1 MPRTPDIPRTDPART
16 DDMPQSVLRAS
27 APNRVKHHTSALPR
41 PRQGIVPDGVVLP
54 AALAAFVA
62 GVIAL
67 QQGATLPAPWMLAT
81 LGGAACSAL
90 FAARFL
96 PHVGVPAVGGSGTQ
110 GARIAA
116 ILLAAAALG
125 FAYAGLRAHVRLA
138 DALAYADEGR
148 DLRVRGI
155 VATLPAQYED
165 AVRFEF
171 AVEKVLDSRVH
182 VPAHI
187 ALTWHRPPPTLLPAQ
202 RWEFSVRLRRPQGLC
217 NPGGFDAE
225 AWMLEAGIRAQG
237 SVRTGRRERPPVL
250 VAQRVWR
257 FDPLIDR
264 ARAVLRAR
272 LERALGSRRY
282 RPVIVALVMGDQ
294 GGISQDDWALF
305 NRTGVSHLISISGL
319 HITMIAGAVA
329 LLAGGLWRRSAALLR
344 IANVQTV
351 RAAAGMTGGWAYCL
365 LAGWGVP
372 AQRTLLMLGVVA
384 AAVCLRVRPGS
395 ATILA
400 AAAAL
405 VCLWDPWAVL
415 AAGFWLSFGAVACI
429 LFASSGRV
437 HAGSERGAALRE
449 AVRAQAAITV
459 GQVPLTLAIFGQV
472 SLAGPIANAV
482 AIPLVSYV
490 VAPLALGGAALLGFG
505 APGRWAGTELL
516 HGAERVFAA
525 LAWFLHRCTAPSW
538 SWMSLPVPPL
548 WTIVAATLGCAWLL
562 APGGWPAPWAGLCW
576 LAPMFLWPV
585 PRPAPGDLWVTA
597 LDVGQGMGVV
607 LETAD
612 AVAIFDTGPRDSPSA
627 DAGSRVIAPYLR
639 MRGVRRIDALIV
651 SHRDR
656 DHAGGAASLLAAFPV
671 GQVWSSVAAGDPLL
685 AGARTVHRCRAG
697 ARFAAGSIAFSVL
710 SPPASIYTRRN
721 ATTNERSCVVLARVG
736 AHRVLLTGDVP
747 VREERALVQA
757 AAFAGRS
764 VHADLMLAPHHGSRS
779 SSSDD
784 LLAAVAPRWASVQDG
799 YRNRYHHPD
808 PTVLARY
815 AAHGIPVLRSDRLGA
830 VRWRW
835 STRGTT
841 LERWRI
847 DHRRYWYNLPGP
859 STGTMAKSGRR
870 DAR

>member
-1 MPRTPDIPRTDPART
+1 M
-16 DDMPQSVLRAS
+16 
-27 APNRVKHHTSALPR
+27 
-41 PRQGIVPDGVVLP
+41 VLP
-54 AALAAFVA
+54 AVLAAFVA

-67 QQGATLPAPWMLAT
+67 QQCAALPAAWLLAI
-81 LGGAACSAL
+81 LAAAAGAAL
-90 FAARFL
+90 FVPLVRA
-96 PHVGVPAVGGSGTQ
+96 PAVRACQRQ

-116 ILLAAAALG
+116 ILLAAVSLG
-125 FAYAGLRAHVRLA
+125 FSYAGLRAHVRLA
-138 DALAYADEGR
+138 DALASADEGR

-165 AVRFEF
+165 AVRFDF
-171 AVEKVLDSRVH
+171 AVERVFDARAH
-182 VPAHI
+182 VPAHL
-187 ALTWHRPPPTLLPAQ
+187 ALTWHHPPPTLLPAQ
-202 RWEFSVRLRRPQGLC
+202 RWELSVRLRRPQGMC

-237 SVRTGRRERPPVL
+237 TVRTGRRARPPVRITE
-250 VAQRVWR
+250 RVWR

-272 LERALGSRRY
+272 LQRALGPRRY

-351 RAAAGMTGGWAYCL
+351 RAVAGISGGWAYCL

-429 LFASSGRV
+429 LYAGSGRM
-437 HAGSERGAALRE
+437 HAGREPGAALRE
-449 AVRAQAAITV
+449 ALRAQAAVTV

-505 APGRWAGTELL
+505 APGRWTGTELL

-538 SWMSLPVPPL
+538 SWVSLPVPPM

-562 APGGWPAPWAGLCW
+562 APGAWPAPWAGLCW

-607 LETAD
+607 LEAAD
-612 AVAIFDTGPRDSPSA
+612 AVAIFDTGPRYSPSA

-671 GQVWSSVAAGDPLL
+671 GEVWSSVPARDPLL
-685 AGARTVHRCRAG
+685 AGARRVHRCRAG

-710 SPPASIYTRRN
+710 SPPASIYARRN

-747 VREERALVQA
+747 VREERALVRA
-757 AAFAGRS
+757 AASAGRS
-764 VHADLMLAPHHGSRS
+764 VRADLMLAPHHGSRS
-779 SSSDD
+779 SSSED

-808 PTVLARY
+808 AVVLARY
-815 AAHGIPVLRSDRLGA
+815 AAHGIPVLRSDELGA
-830 VRWRW
+830 VRWCW
-835 STRGTT
+835 SARGTT
-841 LERWRI
+841 MERWRI

-859 STGTMAKSGRR
+859 PIGTMAKSGRR

>member
-1 MPRTPDIPRTDPART
+1 MLGG
-16 DDMPQSVLRAS
+16 M
-27 APNRVKHHTSALPR
+27 
-41 PRQGIVPDGVVLP
+41 VLP

-67 QQGATLPAPWMLAT
+67 QQCATLPAAWLLWGVA
-81 LGGAACSAL
+81 GAAGAALLVLPCSA
-90 FAARFL
+90 AAAAYGRA
-96 PHVGVPAVGGSGTQ
+96 GMRA
-110 GARIAA
+110 AA
-116 ILLAAAALG
+116 ILLAMFSLG
-125 FAYAGLRAHVRLA
+125 CAYAGLRAHVRLA
-138 DALAYADEGR
+138 DSLAYADEGR
-148 DLRVRGI
+148 QLRVRGI

-171 AVEKVLDSRVH
+171 AVERVLHSRAR

-187 ALTWHRPPPTLLPAQ
+187 SLTWHRAPPTLLPAQ
-202 RWEFSVRLRRPQGLC
+202 RWEFSVRLRRPQGMC

-237 SVRTGRRERPPVL
+237 TVQTGRRAPAPVL
-250 VAQRVWR
+250 VTERVRR

-272 LERALGSRRY
+272 LQRALGPRRY

-344 IANVQTV
+344 IANVPTV
-351 RAAAGMTGGWAYCL
+351 RAVAGIAGGWAYCL

-395 ATILA
+395 ATILGT
-400 AAAAL
+400 AAAL

-429 LFASSGRV
+429 LYAGSGLL
-437 HAGSERGAALRE
+437 HAGREPGSALRE

-459 GQVPLTLAIFGQV
+459 GQIPLTLAIFGQV

-490 VAPLALGGAALLGFG
+490 VAPLALGGAAVLGFG

-516 HGAERVFAA
+516 CGAERVFAA
-525 LAWFLHRCTAPSW
+525 LAWFLRACTAPSW
-538 SWMSLPVPPL
+538 SWVSYPVPPM

-562 APGGWPAPWAGLCW
+562 APGAWPAPWAGLCW

-612 AVAIFDTGPRDSPSA
+612 AVAIFDTGPRYSPSA
-627 DAGSRVIAPYLR
+627 DAGSRVIAPYLH

-671 GQVWSSVAAGDPLL
+671 GQVWSSVAVADPLL

-697 ARFAAGSIAFSVL
+697 ARFAAGSIAFAVL
-710 SPPASIYTRRN
+710 SPPASVYGRRN
-721 ATTNERSCVVLARVG
+721 ATTNERSCVILARVG
-736 AHRVLLTGDVP
+736 THRVLLTGDVP

-757 AAFAGRS
+757 AASAGRS
-764 VHADLMLAPHHGSRS
+764 VQADLMLAPHHGSRS
-779 SSSDD
+779 SSSEA
-784 LLAAVAPRWASVQDG
+784 LLAAVAPRWVSVQDG

-808 PTVLARY
+808 PEVLARY
-815 AAHGIPVLRSDRLGA
+815 AAHGIPVLRSDQLGA
-830 VRWRW
+830 VRWRFFAHGV
-835 STRGTT
+835 R

-847 DHRRYWYNLPGP
+847 DCRRYWYNQPGAAV
-859 STGTMAKSGRR
+859 GTMAKSGRR
-870 DAR
+870 DPR